1 MQTSEQRKAWLKLNR
16 AKMTEYSKKWRQ
28 SESGKRHEL
37 ARHLSRKYDMTIE
50 DKQKMWDEQKGLCA
64 VCLRPLPDIFNRD
77 CQVEHDHATNK
88 VRSLAHWYCNMVVGV
103 MEKHSVPLEGVIVYL
118 KVMR

>member
-64 VCLRPLPDIFNRD
+64 VCLRPLPDIN
-77 CQVEHDHATNK
+77 QTT
-88 VRSLAHWYCNMVVGV
+88 AHLGGFFYIPTPND
-103 MEKHSVPLEGVIVYL
+103 L
-118 KVMR
+118 